1 MRKISR
7 KKTILGI
14 LCAAVPVAA
23 ITTILVRRG
32 RRKHY
37 AGL

>member
-7 KKTILGI
+7 KKTILGV
-14 LCAAVPVAA
+14 LCAVLPVAA
-23 ITTILVRRG
+23 ITTLIIRNRRG
-32 RRKHY
+32 KTY